1 MLGLLMDIILDI
13 ILLVKVIVEYWDIVD
28 NIFNK

>member
-28 NIFNK
+28 NIFDK

>member
-13 ILLVKVIVEYWDIVD
+13 ILLGKVIVEYWDIVD
-28 NIFNK
+28 NIFDK

>member
-13 ILLVKVIVEYWDIVD
+13 LLLVKVIVEYWDIVD
-28 NIFNK
+28 NIFDK